1 MFGELLLSIFIFMI
15 LWVIIFFIQID
26 FFGFIYELIYELKH
40 DSNFALASY
49 SAKKDLV
56 KLHKLLFKLSW
67 EEFCKHFYE
76 VIKYKSIDGEDINFI
91 LPLAQMHYPEKI
103 PDGLTAD
110 FINTCIDL
118 QSEYRNSDDRTFAD
132 ICDPQ
137 SEYWNSDKRTF
148 ADICDAF
155 NDTEIRKTIR
165 AAYCK

>member
-15 LWVIIFFIQID
+15 LWVIIFLIQID
-26 FFGFIYELIYELKH
+26 FLGLMYDLKH
-40 DSNFALASY
+40 DYKLTLGSY

-67 EEFCKHFYE
+67 EEFGEYFYKA
-76 VIKYKSIDGEDINFI
+76 IKYRYIDDDGINI
-91 LPLAQMHYPEKI
+91 TVSVARLHYPEKI

-110 FINTCIDL
+110 FIITCIDL
-118 QSEYRNSDDRTFAD
+118 
-132 ICDPQ
+132 Q

-155 NDTEIRKTIR
+155 K
-165 AAYCK
+165 AAETHKVM